1 MLLATPKQYQKSEV
15 IMQCNGTYIFLF
27 DSFSIIIYHDS
38 AKKKTS
44 KVKYRKMI
52 SGIINYNTK
61 KKRNLRTIIIV
72 SSLIQKN
79 DDLHKKSPSHT
90 AENTKTQCSD
100 LREKPY

>member
-1 MLLATPKQYQKSEV
+1 MVL
-15 IMQCNGTYIFLF
+15 MHFFL
-27 DSFSIIIYHDS
+27 ILS
-38 AKKKTS
+38 ASLSTMTLQKKKTS

-90 AENTKTQCSD
+90 AENTKTQCSG